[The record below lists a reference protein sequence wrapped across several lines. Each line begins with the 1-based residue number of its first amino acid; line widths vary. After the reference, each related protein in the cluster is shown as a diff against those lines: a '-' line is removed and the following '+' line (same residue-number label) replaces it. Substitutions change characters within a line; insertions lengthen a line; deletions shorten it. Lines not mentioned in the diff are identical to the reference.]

1 MFMLFTYYPNL
12 KYAMGF
18 SVSNILLYIRLKIAF
33 Q

>member
-1 MFMLFTYYPNL
+1 MASIYYPNL
-12 KYAMGF
+12 NYAMGF